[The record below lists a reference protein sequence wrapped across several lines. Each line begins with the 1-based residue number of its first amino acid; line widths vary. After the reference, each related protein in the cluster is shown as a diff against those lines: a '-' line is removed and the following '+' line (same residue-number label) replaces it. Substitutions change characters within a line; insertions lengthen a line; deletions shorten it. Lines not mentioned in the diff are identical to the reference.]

1 MSKVAIINCLDY
13 NQKNVDE
20 ALRQGLELI
29 GGLGSIVKPGNKVLL
44 KVNALM
50 EIEPEK
56 AATTHPSIV
65 HALIKEIKKLG
76 AFAYIGDSPGD
87 PSANIQRTMKKTGML
102 CAAQKAGGEILN
114 FQKSKIV
121 DINSPSLN
129 KRIKKLKICQAVLD
143 ADVIINLPKLK
154 THGWT
159 LFTGAIKNLYG
170 VVPGFFKSRYHLIA
184 PQPYEFS
191 ETLVD
196 ILEIVKPR
204 LNIMDAVIGMEGPG
218 PSAGYPRKMGALL
231 FSTDA
236 VALDAVCAEAIGY
249 NALDI
254 DTTKIAHQR
263 KLGNGSLKDLE
274 ILGARLK
281 EIKKPDWQHSASR
294 FNLTR
299 LLPSWLNWLLF
310 PVIKH
315 LRVDPVIDDQL
326 CQKCLICVRS
336 CPAKTIFH
344 RHNKVSIDLK
354 NCFMCYCCH
363 ELCPYHAIKLKRS
376 WLAKK
381 MGIPGPKHDE

>member
-1 MSKVAIINCLDY
+1 MRTKVAITKCLDY
-13 NQKNVDE
+13 DQKNVDT
-20 ALRQGLELI
+20 ALSQGLELI
-29 GGLGSIVKPGNKVLL
+29 GGLGSIVKAGNKVLL

-50 EIEPEK
+50 EVEPER
-56 AATTHPSIV
+56 AATTHPAIV
-65 HALIKEIKKLG
+65 QALIREIKKLG

-87 PSANIQRTMKKTGML
+87 PSADIQRTMEKTGMFS
-102 CAAQKAGGEILN
+102 AAQKAGGEILN

-121 DINSPSLN
+121 DIDSPSQN
-129 KRIKKLKICQAVLD
+129 KRIKQLKICQAVLD

-191 ETLVD
+191 KTLVD
-196 ILEIVKPR
+196 ILEIVKPQ

-218 PSAGYPRKMGALL
+218 PSAGYPRKMGAIL

-236 VALDAVCAEAIGY
+236 VAMDAVCAEAIGY
-249 NALDI
+249 KALGI

-263 KLGNGSLKDLE
+263 KLGTGD
-274 ILGARLK
+274 LK
-281 EIKKPDWQHSASR
+281 EIKILGTPLKEIAQPDWRHSASR
-294 FNLTR
+294 YNLTR
-299 LLPSWLNWLLF
+299 FIPSWLNWLLS
-310 PVIKH
+310 PIIKH
-315 LRVDPVIDDQL
+315 LRVDPIIDDTL
-326 CQKCLICVRS
+326 CQKCLICVNS

-344 RHNKVSIDLK
+344 KPEKVWIDLK

-363 ELCPYHAIKLKRS
+363 ELCPYHAINLKRS

-381 MGIPGPKHDE
+381 MGIPGPKNE